1 MCVPFRHATQL
12 LVIVL
17 EFRGELPMNGQ
28 IIADLTAEHDRVKR
42 QLHNLQKA
50 LTALHGGYNGGTPRK
65 PRKPIKMSAAARKR
79 ISDAQK
85 RRWAKV
91 KR

>member
-1 MCVPFRHATQL
+1 MNAELIAT
-12 LVIVL
+12 
-17 EFRGELPMNGQ
+17 
-28 IIADLTAEHDRVKR
+28 LTAEHDRVKKE
-42 QLHNLQKA
+42 LHGLQRA
-50 LTALHGGYNGGTPRK
+50 LVALHGGYNGYNGGAPRK
-65 PRKPIKMSAAARKR
+65 PRKPPKMSAAARKR